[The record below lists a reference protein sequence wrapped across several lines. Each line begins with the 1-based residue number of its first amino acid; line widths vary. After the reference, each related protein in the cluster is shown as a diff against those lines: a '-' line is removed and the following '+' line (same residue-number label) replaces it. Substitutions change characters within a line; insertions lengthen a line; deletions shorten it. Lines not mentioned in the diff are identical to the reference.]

1 MKLWQCN
8 IWGSNRGRT
17 LSLVADNVWV
27 SITDRF
33 KLNSSKN
40 SKFWKP
46 YYWNKNTL
54 YIHQI
59 KLYRNDFK
67 SSNKDIQNH
76 YFMKFYLNYL
86 YNDNQHRRNHCLW
99 PVSIKSNQLGPICQM
114 LRPRWIG
121 FLFHLEQLPNNL
133 LFVSDSLCRTWFGS
147 LGHLDS
153 STKHSSFAIERII
166 GHSSLPNEG
175 WFSIWAFKR
184 IIQISLQ
191 KISKSSALTNMKME

>member
-86 YNDNQHRRNHCLW
+86 YNEILLELPLQWQSASTKSLLVTRFHKVKSAGTHLPDVTSKVNWILVPSWAVAEQPLVRLW
-99 PVSIKSNQLGPICQM
+99 FP
-114 LRPRWIG
+114 
-121 FLFHLEQLPNNL
+121 LPN
-133 LFVSDSLCRTWFGS
+133 VIWFPWS
-147 LGHLDS
+147 SWQLDQAFQFCHWANNWTQLS
-153 STKHSSFAIERII
+153 S
-166 GHSSLPNEG
+166 
-175 WFSIWAFKR
+175 
-184 IIQISLQ
+184 
-191 KISKSSALTNMKME
+191 